1 FLKGGEKEVVTGM
14 FAAAGDNDLRRFVGQ
29 PVLALELVGDG
40 LAKFGDAAA
49 RRVFGEAV
57 GERLDGGVFDVLR
70 RVKVRLAC
78 AEADDIQALG
88 LHLLGFGVDGQRQ
101 RRGERGGPLG
111 YSVVH
116 NAGKQIAGRAG
127 ELKRELESLALRGGN
142 RGEKMCFAVKT
153 LV

>member
-1 FLKGGEKEVVTGM
+1 M
-14 FAAAGDNDLRRFVGQ
+14 
-29 PVLALELVGDG
+29 
-40 LAKFGDAAA
+40 
-49 RRVFGEAV
+49 
-57 GERLDGGVFDVLR
+57 LR
-70 RVKVRLAC
+70 RVKVRFAR

-127 ELKRELESLALRGGN
+127 ELKRELESLALRVESEV
-142 RGEKMCFAVKT
+142 RKRASWLKPCFRADIP
-153 LV
+153 LDA